1 VTASEA
7 AHAPEAVR
15 KPPQSAG
22 RRLIGKLPAPV
33 RTSVLEVGQICQ
45 LLGKVLYSAVR
56 YPRGYWKETLDEM
69 FDLLRLCF
77 WPAAISMAGF
87 GFLICVMGVGLLVLL
102 GAANRMGAFWVMADI
117 REIAAFMVGMVVA
130 GVIGTS
136 ITSDLGARRA
146 RDELDA
152 LKVLGLD
159 PIRMLVLPKVIAT
172 AVMCALL
179 NCLTSFVGVFLGLLA
194 VGLLGDTTTGAYI
207 DSMSH
212 SLYAADVWGAE
223 LKTLL
228 TGLLIGVVCSF
239 KGLNAGGGP
248 EGVGRAVNQA
258 VVICFALVWVF
269 NFFFNA
275 IAQGLNPN
283 LLTLR

>member
-1 VTASEA
+1 MTTVDAPKGVPRQPPSTAD
-7 AHAPEAVR
+7 
-15 KPPQSAG
+15 
-22 RRLIGKLPAPV
+22 RLIGEIPRPA
-33 RTSVLEVGQICQ
+33 RTVVVEVGQTCQ
-45 LLGKVLYSAVR
+45 LLGQVLYSAVR
-56 YPRGYWKETLDEM
+56 HPRGYWKDTLDEM
-69 FDLLRLCF
+69 YDLLKLCF
-77 WPAAISMAGF
+77 WPATFSMAGF

-117 REIAAFMVGMVVA
+117 REIAAFMIGMVVA

-136 ITSDLGARRA
+136 ITSDLGARKA
-146 RDELDA
+146 REELDA

-159 PIRMLVLPKVIAT
+159 PLRMLVLPRVIAT

-179 NCLTSFVGVFLGLLA
+179 NCLTSFVGVLLGLLA
-194 VGLLGDTTTGAYI
+194 VGALGDTTSGAYI

-212 SLYAADVWGAE
+212 NLYAADVWGAE

-228 TGLLIGVVCSF
+228 TGLLIGVICSY

-258 VVICFALVWVF
+258 VVICFAMVWVF

-275 IAQGLNPN
+275 LAQGLNPN
-283 LLTLR
+283 LLMLR

>member
-1 VTASEA
+1 MTTVEEPKA
-7 AHAPEAVR
+7 APR
-15 KPPQSAG
+15 RRLSAG
-22 RRLIGKLPAPV
+22 ERVIGMVPAPA
-33 RTSVLEVGQICQ
+33 RAAVLEVGQMCQ
-45 LLGKVLYSAVR
+45 LLGQVLYSAAR
-56 YPRGYWKETLDEM
+56 YPRGYWRDTLDEM
-69 FDLLRLCF
+69 YALLRLCF
-77 WPAAISMAGF
+77 WPATFSMAGF
-87 GFLICVMGVGLLVLL
+87 GFLITVMGVGLLVLL

-136 ITSDLGARRA
+136 ITSDLGARQA
-146 RDELDA
+146 REELDA

-159 PIRMLVLPKVIAT
+159 VVRMLVIPRVIAT
-172 AVMCALL
+172 AGMCALL
-179 NCLTSFVGVFLGLLA
+179 NCLTSFVGVLLGLVA
-194 VGLLGDTTTGAYI
+194 VGALGDTTAGAYI

-212 SLYAADVWGAE
+212 NLYAADVWGAE
-223 LKTLL
+223 LKTFL
-228 TGLLIGVVCSF
+228 TGLFIGVICSY

-258 VVICFALVWVF
+258 VVICFAMVWVF

-283 LLTLR
+283 LLMLR

>member
-1 VTASEA
+1 VTTVEKPGA
-7 AHAPEAVR
+7 A
-15 KPPQSAG
+15 PP
-22 RRLIGKLPAPV
+22 RRRVGGTERVIGVVPGPV
-33 RTSVLEVGQICQ
+33 RTVVLEVGRICQ
-45 LLGKVLYSAVR
+45 LLGQVLASAIR
-56 YPRGYWKETLDEM
+56 HPRGYWKDTLDEM
-69 FDLLRLCF
+69 YALLRLCF
-77 WPAAISMAGF
+77 WPATFAMAGF
-87 GFLICVMGVGLLVLL
+87 GFLITVMGVGLLGLL

-146 RDELDA
+146 REELDA
-152 LKVLGLD
+152 LKVLGMDVL
-159 PIRMLVLPKVIAT
+159 RMLVIPRVIAT

-179 NCLTSFVGVFLGLLA
+179 NCLTSFVGVLLGLVAVSALA
-194 VGLLGDTTTGAYI
+194 DTTSGAYI

-212 SLYAADVWGAE
+212 NLYAADVWGAE

-228 TGLLIGVVCSF
+228 TGLFIGVICSY

-258 VVICFALVWVF
+258 VVICFAMVWVF

-283 LLTLR
+283 LLMLR

>member
-1 VTASEA
+1 MTAIEERDTAPPPPRRPAGDRLVTAV
-7 AHAPEAVR
+7 P
-15 KPPQSAG
+15 G
-22 RRLIGKLPAPV
+22 PA
-33 RTSVLEVGQICQ
+33 RTVVLEVGQMCR
-45 LLGKVLYSAVR
+45 LLGQVVYSAVR
-56 YPRGYWKETLDEM
+56 HPRGYWKETLDEM
-69 FDLLRLCF
+69 YALLRLCF
-77 WPAAISMAGF
+77 WPATFSMAGF
-87 GFLICVMGVGLLVLL
+87 GFLITVMGVGLLVLL

-146 RDELDA
+146 REELDA

-159 PIRMLVLPKVIAT
+159 VVRMLVIPRVIAT

-179 NCLTSFVGVFLGLLA
+179 NCLTSFVGVLLGLLA
-194 VGLLGDTTTGAYI
+194 VGALGDTSSGAYL

-212 SLYAADVWGAE
+212 NLYAADVWGAE

-228 TGLLIGVVCSF
+228 TGLLIGVICSY

-258 VVICFALVWVF
+258 VVICFAMVWVF

-283 LLTLR
+283 LLMLR

>member
-1 VTASEA
+1 MTTVEE
-7 AHAPEAVR
+7 HEGERRRPGV
-15 KPPQSAG
+15 AG
-22 RRLIGKLPAPV
+22 RVVGAVPAPARNV
-33 RTSVLEVGQICQ
+33 VLEVGQMCQ
-45 LLGKVLYSAVR
+45 LLGKVIYSAVR
-56 YPRGYWKETLDEM
+56 YPRGYWKETIDEM
-69 FDLLRLCF
+69 YALLKLCF
-77 WPAAISMAGF
+77 WPATFSMAGF
-87 GFLICVMGVGLLVLL
+87 GFLITVMGVGLLVLL

-136 ITSDLGARRA
+136 ITSDLGARKA
-146 RDELDA
+146 REELDA

-159 PIRMLVLPKVIAT
+159 PVRMLVLPRVIAT
-172 AVMCALL
+172 AVMCAML
-179 NCLTSFVGVFLGLLA
+179 NFLTSFVGVLLGLLA
-194 VGLLGDTTTGAYI
+194 VGALGDTTTGAYI

-212 SLYAADVWGAE
+212 NLYAADVWGAE

-258 VVICFALVWVF
+258 VVICFALVWIF

-275 IAQGLNPN
+275 IAQGLNPD
-283 LLTLR
+283 LLMLR

>member
-1 VTASEA
+1 MTTVEESEQPQRRPRASDRLVG
-7 AHAPEAVR
+7 AV
-15 KPPQSAG
+15 PG
-22 RRLIGKLPAPV
+22 PARNV
-33 RTSVLEVGQICQ
+33 VLEVGQMCQ
-45 LLGKVLYSAVR
+45 LLGKVVYSAVR
-56 YPRGYWKETLDEM
+56 YPRGYWKETVDEM
-69 FDLLRLCF
+69 YALLKLCF
-77 WPAAISMAGF
+77 WPATFSMAGF
-87 GFLICVMGVGLLVLL
+87 GFLITVMGVGLLVLL

-136 ITSDLGARRA
+136 ITSDLGARKA
-146 RDELDA
+146 REELDA

-159 PIRMLVLPKVIAT
+159 PVRMLVLPRVIAT
-172 AVMCALL
+172 AVMCAML
-179 NCLTSFVGVFLGLLA
+179 NFLTSFVGVLLGLLA
-194 VGLLGDTTTGAYI
+194 VGALGDTTTAAYI

-212 SLYAADVWGAE
+212 NLYAADVWGAE

-275 IAQGLNPN
+275 IAQGLNPD
-283 LLTLR
+283 LLMLR

>member
-1 VTASEA
+1 MTTVEEREEVRRRPRISDRIVG
-7 AHAPEAVR
+7 AV
-15 KPPQSAG
+15 
-22 RRLIGKLPAPV
+22 PAPARNV
-33 RTSVLEVGQICQ
+33 VLEVGQMCQ
-45 LLGKVLYSAVR
+45 LLGQVLYSAVR
-56 YPRGYWKETLDEM
+56 YPRGYWKETVDEM
-69 FDLLRLCF
+69 YALLKLCF
-77 WPAAISMAGF
+77 WPATFSMAGF
-87 GFLICVMGVGLLVLL
+87 GFLITVMGVGLLALL

-136 ITSDLGARRA
+136 ITSDLGARKA
-146 RDELDA
+146 REELDA

-159 PIRMLVLPKVIAT
+159 PIRMLVLPRVIAT
-172 AVMCALL
+172 AVMCAML
-179 NCLTSFVGVFLGLLA
+179 NFLTSFVGVLLGLVA
-194 VGLLGDTTTGAYI
+194 VRALGDTTTGAYI

-212 SLYAADVWGAE
+212 NLYAADVWGAE

-275 IAQGLNPN
+275 IAQGLNPD
-283 LLTLR
+283 LLMLR

>member
-1 VTASEA
+1 MTVID
-7 AHAPEAVR
+7 
-15 KPPQSAG
+15 KPRPAEPPSTVDTVVWG
-22 RRLIGKLPAPV
+22 IPAPV
-33 RTSVLEVGQICQ
+33 RNVVLEVGRMCQ
-45 LLGKVLYSAVR
+45 LLGQVIYTAVR
-56 YPRGYWKETLDEM
+56 HPRGYWKDTLDEM
-69 FDLLRLCF
+69 YDLLKLCF
-77 WPAAISMAGF
+77 WPATFSMAGF

-102 GAANRMGAFWVMADI
+102 GAANRMGSFWVMADI

-136 ITSDLGARRA
+136 IASDLGARRA
-146 RDELDA
+146 REELDA

-159 PIRMLVLPKVIAT
+159 PIRMLVVPRVIAT

-179 NCLTSFVGVFLGLLA
+179 NCLTSFVGVLLGLLA
-194 VGLLGDTTTGAYI
+194 VSALADTSGASYI

-212 SLYAADVWGAE
+212 NLYAADVWGAE

-228 TGLLIGVVCSF
+228 TGLLIGVVCSY

-258 VVICFALVWVF
+258 VVICFALVWIF

-283 LLTLR
+283 LLMLR

>member
-1 VTASEA
+1 MTTVDEPKAAPRERPSTAA
-7 AHAPEAVR
+7 
-15 KPPQSAG
+15 
-22 RRLIGKLPAPV
+22 RLIGAIPGPA
-33 RTSVLEVGQICQ
+33 RTVVLEVGQICR
-45 LLGKVLYSAVR
+45 LLGQVLYSALR
-56 YPRGYWKETLDEM
+56 YPRGYWKDTLDEM
-69 FDLLRLCF
+69 FDLLKLCF
-77 WPAAISMAGF
+77 WPATISMAGF
-87 GFLICVMGVGLLVLL
+87 GFLITVMGVGLLVLL

-146 RDELDA
+146 REELDA

-159 PIRMLVLPKVIAT
+159 PIRMLVIPRVIAT
-172 AVMCALL
+172 ALMCALL
-179 NCLTSFVGVFLGLLA
+179 NCLTSFVGVLLGLLA
-194 VGLLGDTTTGAYI
+194 VGALGDTTSGAYI

-212 SLYAADVWGAE
+212 NLYAADVWGAE

-228 TGLLIGVVCSF
+228 TGLLIGVICSY

-258 VVICFALVWVF
+258 VVICFAMVWVF

-283 LLTLR
+283 LLMLR

>member
-1 VTASEA
+1 MATVDESEKAPPLKPKPTGA
-7 AHAPEAVR
+7 AA
-15 KPPQSAG
+15 
-22 RRLIGKLPAPV
+22 IGAIPRPARDV
-33 RTSVLEVGQICQ
+33 VLEIGAMCR
-45 LLGKVLYSAVR
+45 LLGQVVYSAVR
-56 YPRGYWKETLDEM
+56 YPRGYWKDTLDEM
-69 FDLLRLCF
+69 YDLLKLCF
-77 WPAAISMAGF
+77 WPATFSMAGF

-159 PIRMLVLPKVIAT
+159 PIRMLVIPRVIAT

-179 NCLTSFVGVFLGLLA
+179 NCLTSFVGLLLGLLA
-194 VGLLGDTTTGAYI
+194 VGALGDTTTGAYI

-212 SLYAADVWGAE
+212 ALYSADIWGAE

-228 TGLLIGVVCSF
+228 TGLVIGVVCSY

-258 VVICFALVWVF
+258 VVISFALVWVL

-283 LLTLR
+283 LQMLR

>member
-1 VTASEA
+1 M
-7 AHAPEAVR
+7 
-15 KPPQSAG
+15 
-22 RRLIGKLPAPV
+22 
-33 RTSVLEVGQICQ
+33 CQ
-45 LLGKVLYSAVR
+45 LLGQVIYSAVR
-56 YPRGYWKETLDEM
+56 NPRGYWGDTLEEM
-69 FDLLRLCF
+69 YSLLRLCF
-77 WPAAISMAGF
+77 WPATLSMAGF
-87 GFLICVMGVGLLVLL
+87 GFLICVMGVGLLTLL
-102 GAANRMGAFWVMADI
+102 GANNRMGAFWVMADI

-136 ITSDLGARRA
+136 ITADLGARKVRE
-146 RDELDA
+146 ELDA
-152 LKVLGLD
+152 LKVLGMD
-159 PIRMLVLPKVIAT
+159 PIRMLVIPRVIAT

-179 NCLTSFVGVFLGLLA
+179 NCLTSFVGVLVGLLA
-194 VGLLGDTTTGAYI
+194 VRALAGTTNGAYI

-212 SLYAADVWGAE
+212 NLYAADVWGAE

-228 TGLLIGVVCSF
+228 AGLLIGVICSY

-258 VVICFALVWVF
+258 VVTSFAMVWVL

-283 LLTLR
+283 LLTQR

>member
-1 VTASEA
+1 MTTVEESEQVQRRSRASDRLVG
-7 AHAPEAVR
+7 AV
-15 KPPQSAG
+15 
-22 RRLIGKLPAPV
+22 PAPARNV
-33 RTSVLEVGQICQ
+33 VLEVGQMCQ
-45 LLGKVLYSAVR
+45 LLGKVVYSAVR
-56 YPRGYWKETLDEM
+56 YPRGYWKETIDEM
-69 FDLLRLCF
+69 YALLKLCF
-77 WPAAISMAGF
+77 WPATFSMAGF
-87 GFLICVMGVGLLVLL
+87 GFLITVMGVGLLVLL

-136 ITSDLGARRA
+136 ITSDLGARKA
-146 RDELDA
+146 REELDA

-159 PIRMLVLPKVIAT
+159 PVRMLVLPRVIAT
-172 AVMCALL
+172 AVMCAML
-179 NCLTSFVGVFLGLLA
+179 NFLTSFVGVLLGLLA
-194 VGLLGDTTTGAYI
+194 VGALGDTTTGAYI

-212 SLYAADVWGAE
+212 NLYAADVWGAE

-275 IAQGLNPN
+275 IAQGLNPD
-283 LLTLR
+283 LLMLR

>member
-1 VTASEA
+1 MTTVDESEA
-7 AHAPEAVR
+7 IPRPPRRGVSAKLVGAV
-15 KPPQSAG
+15 
-22 RRLIGKLPAPV
+22 PAPARNV
-33 RTSVLEVGQICQ
+33 VLEVGQMCQ
-45 LLGKVLYSAVR
+45 LLGKVSYSAIR
-56 YPRGYWKETLDEM
+56 YPRGYWRDTFEEM
-69 FDLLRLCF
+69 SSLLKLCF
-77 WPAAISMAGF
+77 WPATFSMAGF
-87 GFLICVMGVGLLVLL
+87 GFLITVMGVGLLVLL

-117 REIAAFMVGMVVA
+117 REIAAFMIGMVVA

-146 RDELDA
+146 REELDA

-159 PIRMLVLPKVIAT
+159 PVRMLVVPRVIAT

-179 NCLTSFVGVFLGLLA
+179 NCLTSFVGVLMGLLA
-194 VGLLGDTTTGAYI
+194 VGALADTSTGAYI
-207 DSMSH
+207 DSMAH
-212 SLYAADVWGAE
+212 NLYAADVWGAE

-228 TGLLIGVVCSF
+228 TGLLIGVVCSY

-275 IAQGLNPN
+275 IAQGLNPD
-283 LLTLR
+283 LLMLR

>member
-1 VTASEA
+1 MTTADE
-7 AHAPEAVR
+7 PGMVR
-15 KPPQSAG
+15 RPPGNAS
-22 RRLIGKLPAPV
+22 GKLVAAVPAPARKV
-33 RTSVLEVGQICQ
+33 VLEVGQMCQ
-45 LLGKVLYSAVR
+45 LLGKVCYTAVR
-56 YPRGYWKETLDEM
+56 YPRGYWKDTLDEM
-69 FDLLRLCF
+69 YDLLKLCF
-77 WPAAISMAGF
+77 WPATFSMAGF
-87 GFLICVMGVGLLVLL
+87 GFLITVMGVGLLVLL
-102 GAANRMGAFWVMADI
+102 GAANRIGGFWVMADI

-159 PIRMLVLPKVIAT
+159 AVRMLVLPRVIAT
-172 AVMCALL
+172 AVMCAVL
-179 NCLTSFVGVFLGLLA
+179 NCLTSFVGVLLGLTA
-194 VGLLGDTTTGAYI
+194 VGALADTSTGAYM
-207 DSMSH
+207 DSMAH
-212 SLYAADVWGAE
+212 NLYAADIWGAE
-223 LKTLL
+223 LKTFL

-283 LLTLR
+283 LLMLR

>member
-1 VTASEA
+1 MTTVDESTSM
-7 AHAPEAVR
+7 PRRPRRGIGVKLVGAVP
-15 KPPQSAG
+15 KPA
-22 RRLIGKLPAPV
+22 RNV
-33 RTSVLEVGQICQ
+33 VLEVGQMCQ
-45 LLGKVLYSAVR
+45 LLGKVVYSAVR
-56 YPRGYWKETLDEM
+56 YPRGYWRDTFDEM
-69 FDLLRLCF
+69 ASLLKLCF
-77 WPAAISMAGF
+77 WPATLSMAGF
-87 GFLICVMGVGLLVLL
+87 GFLITVMGVGLLVLL

-146 RDELDA
+146 REELDA

-159 PIRMLVLPKVIAT
+159 PVRMLVVPRVIAT
-172 AVMCALL
+172 AVMCALM
-179 NCLTSFVGVFLGLLA
+179 NCLTSFVGVLLGLLA
-194 VGLLGDTTTGAYI
+194 VGALADTSAGAYI
-207 DSMSH
+207 DSMQH
-212 SLYAADVWGAE
+212 NLYAADVWGAE

-275 IAQGLNPN
+275 IAQGLNPD
-283 LLTLR
+283 LLMLR

>member
-1 VTASEA
+1 MTASEA
-7 AHAPEAVR
+7 VKTPEAVT
-15 KPPQSAG
+15 KPPRSAG
-22 RRLIGKLPAPV
+22 RKLIGKLPPPV

-194 VGLLGDTTTGAYI
+194 VGLLGDTTAGAYI

>member
-1 VTASEA
+1 MTTVEE
-7 AHAPEAVR
+7 HEGERRRPGVGGRVVGAV
-15 KPPQSAG
+15 
-22 RRLIGKLPAPV
+22 PAPARNV
-33 RTSVLEVGQICQ
+33 VLEVGQMCQ
-45 LLGKVLYSAVR
+45 LLGKVIYSAVR
-56 YPRGYWKETLDEM
+56 YPRGYWKETIDEM
-69 FDLLRLCF
+69 YALLKLCF
-77 WPAAISMAGF
+77 WPATFSMAGF
-87 GFLICVMGVGLLVLL
+87 GFLITVMGVGLLVLL

-136 ITSDLGARRA
+136 ITSDLGARKA
-146 RDELDA
+146 REELDA

-159 PIRMLVLPKVIAT
+159 PVRMLVLPRVIAT
-172 AVMCALL
+172 AVMCAML
-179 NCLTSFVGVFLGLLA
+179 NFLTSFVGVLLGLLA
-194 VGLLGDTTTGAYI
+194 VGALGDTTTGAYI

-212 SLYAADVWGAE
+212 NLYAADVWGAE

-258 VVICFALVWVF
+258 VVICFALVWIF

-275 IAQGLNPN
+275 IAQGLNPD
-283 LLTLR
+283 LLMLR

>member
-1 VTASEA
+1 MTTVE
-7 AHAPEAVR
+7 APEEAPRRRRPTGDAVVAAVPGPVR
-15 KPPQSAG
+15 GVVVEAG
-22 RRLIGKLPAPV
+22 R
-33 RTSVLEVGQICQ
+33 ICQ
-45 LLGKVLYSAVR
+45 LLGQVLYSAVR
-56 YPRGYWKETLDEM
+56 RPRGYWKDTLDEM
-69 FDLLRLCF
+69 YDLLKLCF
-77 WPAAISMAGF
+77 WPATFSMAGF

-136 ITSDLGARRA
+136 ITSDLGARKA
-146 RDELDA
+146 REELDA

-159 PIRMLVLPKVIAT
+159 PIRMLVIPRVIAT

-179 NCLTSFVGVFLGLLA
+179 NCLTSSVGVLLGLIA
-194 VGLLGDTTTGAYI
+194 VGALGQTTSGAYVS
-207 DSMSH
+207 SMAH

-228 TGLLIGVVCSF
+228 TGLFIGVICSY
-239 KGLNAGGGP
+239 KGLHAGGGP

-258 VVICFALVWVF
+258 VVMCFAMVWVL

-283 LLTLR
+283 LLMLR